1 MVSLKQEFEFYD
13 YFGPVAVISLFAVT
27 VLLISF
33 FILNFFF
40 ISKYDEPTVF
50 ERVMILAVYVS
61 EAASVFQI
69 ASKHNLRLGPHS
81 VKTVISRKQRYMK
94 DGNSGNPDGSVNEPR
109 KVVFTKQPEP
119 EILLLPFI

>member
-1 MVSLKQEFEFYD
+1 MVSLKQEFQFYD
-13 YFGPVAVISLFAVT
+13 YLGPFVVISLFAIA

-50 ERVMILAVYVS
+50 ER
-61 EAASVFQI
+61 I

-94 DGNSGNPDGSVNEPR
+94 DNSSGNPDGSVNEPR
-109 KVVFTKQPEP
+109 KVVFTKEPKPEVN
-119 EILLLPFI
+119 INYT